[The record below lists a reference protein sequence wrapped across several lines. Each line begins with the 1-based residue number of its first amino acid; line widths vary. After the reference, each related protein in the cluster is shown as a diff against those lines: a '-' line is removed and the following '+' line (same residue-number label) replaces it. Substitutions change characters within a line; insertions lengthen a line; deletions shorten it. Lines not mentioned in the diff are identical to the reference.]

1 MLDKAEVTAEE
12 EALRIRAR
20 ALSDPKRSLYFSRLE
35 KELKDPDSY
44 AVLNYLF
51 VTGLHHFYLGKLLR
65 GSINF
70 IAFLVALYL
79 IFNGMLWL
87 GISLIVVTSLSELY
101 ALFNAEIIAQ
111 HHNNQVMA
119 SILQELESQI
129 S

>member
-1 MLDKAEVTAEE
+1 MLDKAAVASEE

-20 ALSDPKRSLYFSRLE
+20 ALSGPKRSQYFHRLE
-35 KELKDPDSY
+35 KELRDPDSY

-51 VTGLHHFYLGKLLR
+51 VTGLHHFYLGNWLR

-87 GISLIVVTSLSELY
+87 GISLIIITSLSELY
-101 ALFNAEIIAQ
+101 ALFNAEMIVQ
-111 HHNNQVMA
+111 HHNNQLMA
-119 SILQELESQI
+119 KILEELESEI
-129 S
+129 P